1 MNKCSQ
7 ADYIRRFSFVD
18 EVANKPS
25 KPWLTRDEIVITAVP
40 SVHDEAV
47 TKTPVVTESARR
59 RLERAV
65 MLRES
70 LSNVSNFLI
79 YIYWERKASKIKN
92 SYFISLDARKCEEKD
107 AEFDVYIK
115 TSFQTY

>member
-1 MNKCSQ
+1 MIKYFQ
-7 ADYIRRFSFVD
+7 ADYIGRFSFVD
-18 EVANKPS
+18 GVANKPF

-40 SVHDEAV
+40 SVHEEAV
-47 TKTPVVTESARR
+47 TKTSVVTESARR

-79 YIYWERKASKIKN
+79 YIYW
-92 SYFISLDARKCEEKD
+92 
-107 AEFDVYIK
+107 
-115 TSFQTY
+115 